1 MSKLKSFTYT
11 NVPSNC
17 STAVTTG
24 HISNSTVPNDIW
36 ESLPGVSF
44 PKGSLTASDII
55 LDGKPLSSTLQ
66 TIEQRLAIL
75 HPNQDLE
82 ERWNELKALGDQ
94 YRKLEQEILEKE
106 KSWNIIKNG

>member
-1 MSKLKSFTYT
+1 MSKPKSFTYT
-11 NVPSNC
+11 NVPSNW
-17 STAVTTG
+17 STTVSTG

-36 ESLPGVSF
+36 ETAL
-44 PKGSLTASDII
+44 KGNLTASDII
-55 LDGKPLSSTLQ
+55 LDGKSLSSTLQ